1 VSDVARLRQDTSIL
15 GEYYASRV
23 GQLPQ
28 IRDHSLCDEE
38 VCFAAQINTKT
49 YETQHIN
56 TACDCKFIGPETS
69 YLAKVLMTNDSPL
82 VTMDAGREDA
92 EVELLLERDS
102 TTAYVAISYVRADGL
117 GNPSANKLPL
127 CQVRRIQYQ
136 VNALYGTDGSAPKP
150 FRIDAMCILIG
161 EEFREQ
167 RNKAITRM
175 VNIYR
180 SAGKVLIINKELL
193 QISSSR
199 QMMKLAMSF

>member
-1 VSDVARLRQDTSIL
+1 MSDVARLRQDTSIL
-15 GEYYASRV
+15 GEYYASRL

-28 IRDHSLCDEE
+28 IRDHGLCDEE

-56 TACDCKFIGPETS
+56 TACDCKFVGPETS
-69 YLAKVLMTNDSPL
+69 YLAKVLTNDSPL
-82 VTMDAGREDA
+82 VTMDAGREDG

-102 TTAYVAISYVRADGL
+102 TTAYVAISHVWADGL
-117 GNPSANKLPL
+117 GNPGTNKLLL

-136 VNALYGTDGSAPKP
+136 VNALYGTDGPAPKP
-150 FRIDAMCILIG
+150 FWTNTICIPVG

-167 RNKAITRM
+167 RNKAITGM

-180 SAGKVLIINKELL
+180 SA
-193 QISSSR
+193 R
-199 QMMKLAMSF
+199 QGPHHK